1 MRRRGGGGG
10 GGRRHHRTRNA
21 GSRPGEDEDRGEMRR
36 KIQGQYLFE
45 LVAEITTEL
54 KLALKDFCGLDR
66 VVEESR
72 DNRFHHNYFKI
83 RQRRG

>member
-21 GSRPGEDEDRGEMRR
+21 GSRPGEMRR

-45 LVAEITTEL
+45 LVGEITTES
-54 KLALKDFCGLDR
+54 KLALKDVCGLDR

-72 DNRFHHNYFKI
+72 DNRFRHNYFAKI